1 MMPPNIVHLATSV
14 LRGFRLRVR
23 RVAAALVLFAMAA
36 GCASPHYAPLPTIAN
51 VDLPRYMGAWYEVAS
66 LPNKF
71 QAMCATDT
79 QARYSLDQ
87 GEVMVNNR
95 CRTAN
100 GEVKSVDG
108 FVKVV
113 EGSGNA
119 KLKVSFFRPFYGDY
133 WVLALDPSYQWVL
146 VGVPSRE
153 LAWVLARNPVMNAS
167 VLDGILAKAA
177 ALGFDR
183 SAFKP
188 TPQTAPLAP

>member
-1 MMPPNIVHLATSV
+1 MESDHTSNGSLLQLLRKAAATLLLVGLAT
-14 LRGFRLRVR
+14 
-23 RVAAALVLFAMAA
+23 
-36 GCASPHYAPLPTIAN
+36 GCASPNYAPLPTVAA

-71 QAMCATDT
+71 QAMCVADT
-79 QARYSLDQ
+79 QARYTLNS
-87 GEVMVNNR
+87 GEVSVKNR
-95 CRTAN
+95 CRTEK
-100 GEVKSVDG
+100 GEVTSVEG

-133 WVLALDPSYQWVL
+133 WVLALDPDYQWVL

-153 LAWVLARNPVMNAS
+153 LAWVLSRKPALDAA
-167 VLDGILAKAA
+167 VLDGILTKAA

-183 SAFKP
+183 ASFKP
-188 TPQTAPLAP
+188 TLQTQPLAP